1 MATNTPI
8 AKRIIEAH
16 NIDEQSP
23 LARSIRSLEKSAT
36 KQQNEKARMKAAM
49 LRIREEMKA
58 PASNRQFM
66 QVARPART
74 VLNLIKPFVE

>member
-1 MATNTPI
+1 MNTPI
-8 AKRIIEAH
+8 SKSIIEKY
-16 NIDEQSP
+16 NIDEQSD

-36 KQQNEKARMKAAM
+36 KQQNEKARMKVAM
-49 LRIREEMKA
+49 VRIREEMKT

-74 VLNLIKPFVE
+74 VLNLVKPFIG

>member
-1 MATNTPI
+1 MKTPI
-8 AKRIIEAH
+8 SKHIIEKY
-16 NIDEQSP
+16 NIDDQSD

-58 PASNRQFM
+58 PANNQKFM

-74 VLNLIKPFVE
+74 VLNLVKPFLS